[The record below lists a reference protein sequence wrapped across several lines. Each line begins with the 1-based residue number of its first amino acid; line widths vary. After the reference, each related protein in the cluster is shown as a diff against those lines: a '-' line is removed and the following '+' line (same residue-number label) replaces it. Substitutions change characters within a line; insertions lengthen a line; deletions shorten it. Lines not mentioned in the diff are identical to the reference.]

1 MAGSSYF
8 VLDLPSSKN
17 RRCLLAV
24 AGWGGGTRELSAVGA
39 LVVTVIALSPVT
51 ARLAA
56 TARQLLVALYLEAV
70 AAQAAQ
76 AIALAL
82 ADNTQLICCRSP
94 SSGPFNR
101 HAISIN
107 GVRLRALS
115 RCSGR
120 D

>member
-17 RRCLLAV
+17 RRCLLAI
-24 AGWGGGTRELSAVGA
+24 AGWGCGTREFSAVGA
-39 LVVTVIALSPVT
+39 LVVTVIALSSVT

-70 AAQAAQ
+70 AAQTAQ

-82 ADNTQLICCRSP
+82 ADNAQLICCGP
-94 SSGPFNR
+94 SSGTFNR

-120 D
+120 N